1 MDNAKRMELIR
12 IKSKPII
19 KNYEYRYIPLGEEM
33 PKDDDDEMETLE
45 VETSGNEVNADEAAD
60 AIPADVDMDEVNRI
74 MAAFADKNQ
83 SSVDSLFESV
93 NEPSMDDLISDLCA
107 PKQNNVDDLVRS
119 AKGE

>member
-45 VETSGNEVNADEAAD
+45 VETSGNEGNAEEAAD
-60 AIPADVDMDEVNRI
+60 AILADVDMDEVNRI

-119 AKGE
+119 ARGE

>member
-45 VETSGNEVNADEAAD
+45 VETSGNEGNAEEAAD

-119 AKGE
+119 ARGE

>member
-45 VETSGNEVNADEAAD
+45 VETSGNEVNAEEAAD